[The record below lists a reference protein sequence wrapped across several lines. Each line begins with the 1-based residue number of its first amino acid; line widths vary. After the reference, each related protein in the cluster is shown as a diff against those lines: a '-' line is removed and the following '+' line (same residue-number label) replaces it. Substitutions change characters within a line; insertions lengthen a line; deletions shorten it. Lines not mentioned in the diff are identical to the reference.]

1 MYTEE
6 FLKKV
11 KSFGVLQ
18 YSADRMISVLAP
30 ADPDQFKKDFSDPES
45 VVYIM
50 YQAGFNSGQYMLD
63 VQQYKQAEIETDIRR
78 FEYEQL
84 KERLALRK
92 QLFNV

>member
-1 MYTEE
+1 MYSEE

-18 YSADRMISVLAP
+18 YSADRIISVLSP
-30 ADPDQFKKDFSDPES
+30 ENPDQFKKDFADPES

-63 VQQYKQAEIETDIRR
+63 VQTYKQQEIDTEIKRIE
-78 FEYEQL
+78 FE
-84 KERLALRK
+84 ERKAFLALRK
-92 QLFNV
+92 KLFNI